1 MNSKQTN
8 YEFNVLY
15 NKMTGIYHD
24 IIKKFN
30 LSECQFWILYALNV
44 ENKPLSQSE
53 ISAYLISPKQTIHSS
68 IHKLI
73 ENDYISLKET
83 NGIKKYYSLTKK
95 GKQLSKKTVLPVI
108 QIEIETFDTF
118 SERERNQFILMFK
131 KYNEKLDAISKE
143 AL

>member
-1 MNSKQTN
+1 MNSNQTN

-15 NKMTGIYHD
+15 NQMTGIYHE
-24 IIKKFN
+24 IVKRVN

-53 ISAYLISPKQTIHSS
+53 ISEYLISPKQTIHSS

-73 ENDYISLKET
+73 EDGYISLKET
-83 NGIKKYYSLTKK
+83 NGKKKYYSLTRK

-108 QIEIETFDTF
+108 QIEVEAFDTF
-118 SERERNQFILMFK
+118 SEKERNQFIMLFK
-131 KYNEKLDAISKE
+131 KYSEKLDAISRE
-143 AL
+143 VL